1 MAWQSLSG
9 MSGGGNGG
17 GNVGGNG
24 SQDGSQQ
31 QGNQPQGTE
40 YTLQGVMRFLQTEW
54 HRHERDRNAW
64 EIERQEMKGR
74 IARLE
79 GSTRKSDSSNK
90 ALKKYVNMLEK
101 ALKERDSQ
109 VKALKAGKEVNME
122 SIRDQKEKASAASKK
137 DHVRPTQDKP
147 HNSFLDVEESEERA
161 DEDPDRGSLKGFMDK
176 TQGEL
181 TYLMVSPSN
190 PLPPRDPPPP
200 EDILLQPPS
209 FGQGPSQQ
217 SLEEMYQQQPR
228 QKNMRES
235 SLSRPSPTPNHHP
248 PPVPTSNLA
257 LRNPEVPMSRSLA
270 DQQPLPQPTQQEW
283 STTFQMPEPPE
294 EEVTKINHSFDSYGR
309 PIDLETTT
317 EKEPATEADGWDF
330 NDGAQFPDPEIKP
343 APQRPDTDLF
353 PVAQDAPKSPNRGPG
368 SHRRKTSISRRKSG
382 EPDLALN
389 QALKVDGGS
398 FKVRFGLRGHLD
410 AVRSVIFTGGGSPGE
425 PEICTAGDDGTIKRW
440 IIPARY
446 DSQPGMH
453 NGPNDLDIQSYFTHR
468 GHTGTVMCLTAW
480 SPSQNFSS
488 GGRAQG
494 DGWIFSGGQDA
505 TVRVW
510 ERGRV
515 DPKATLDGHTDAVWT
530 VCVLP
535 GTTGAVFGQNNAY
548 GGPDRILLASGA
560 ADGTVKV
567 WSISA
572 PPQLVSPSGGSQR
585 RGGRV
590 RGNSMSSGSAF
601 PSSPQPS
608 VASNSPFHYTLIH
621 SISRPNNTASPTC
634 ITPLSASG
642 DAFVVSYSDA
652 AVLVYDT
659 RTGEEVASMASLETY
674 NGTESTGVNAIVAT
688 TNGLDGSL
696 SFDSGRGLSED
707 EGVVGGAT
715 GSTGGVEGI
724 VISGHED
731 RFIRFYDANSGKNP
745 ERPVDDL
752 HPAYQ
757 TSGQCTYNMLAHPAA
772 ISALSLS
779 PDGRELVSAGHDA
792 SLRFWSLEK
801 RSCTQEITSHRLM
814 RGEGVCSVVWSQ
826 DGRWVVSAG
835 GDGVVKVFAR

>member
-1 MAWQSLSG
+1 
-9 MSGGGNGG
+9 
-17 GNVGGNG
+17 
-24 SQDGSQQ
+24 
-31 QGNQPQGTE
+31 
-40 YTLQGVMRFLQTEW
+40 
-54 HRHERDRNAW
+54 
-64 EIERQEMKGR
+64 MKGR

-79 GSTRKSDSSNK
+79 GTTRKADSSNK
-90 ALKKYVNMLEK
+90 SLKKYISMLEK
-101 ALKERDSQ
+101 ALKERDAQ
-109 VKALKAGKEVNME
+109 VKILKAGVDVKAEPVKQE
-122 SIRDQKEKASAASKK
+122 EKAGKQHLARRKLQASSGTSSWLITDAAS
-137 DHVRPTQDKP
+137 QDKP
-147 HNSFLDVEESEERA
+147 HNSFLEVEGEGEGEKL
-161 DEDPDRGSLKGFMDK
+161 EGDPDRGNIKGFMDK

-181 TYLMVSPSN
+181 TYLLVSPSN
-190 PLPPRDPPPP
+190 PLPPREPPL
-200 EDILLQPPS
+200 EELLQPPT
-209 FGQGPSQQ
+209 FGVPQQ
-217 SLEEMYQQQPR
+217 SLEEIYQQQAR
-228 QKNMRES
+228 QKSNMRETN
-235 SLSRPSPTPNHHP
+235 LARPSPTPNHHP
-248 PPVPTSNLA
+248 PPVPVTSNLSVRDA
-257 LRNPEVPMSRSLA
+257 PVRSLA
-270 DQQPLPQPTQQEW
+270 DQQPLPQTSQQEW
-283 STTFQMPEPPE
+283 SSTFQMSEQAAEEP
-294 EEVTKINHSFDSYGR
+294 VTKVNHSYDSYGR
-309 PIDLETTT
+309 PIEIEET
-317 EKEPATEADGWDF
+317 EKEAPTEADGWDF
-330 NDGAQFPDPEIKP
+330 NEAAQFPEPEKQVS
-343 APQRPDTDLF
+343 QRPDTDLF
-353 PVAQDAPKSPNRGPG
+353 PIAQDPPKSPVRGPG
-368 SHRRKTSISRRKSG
+368 SHRRKGSMSRRKSG
-382 EPDLALN
+382 EQELSLN
-389 QALKVDGGS
+389 QIQKAEGS

-410 AVRSVIFTGGGSPGE
+410 AVRSVIFSGGGSPGE
-425 PEICTAGDDGTIKRW
+425 PEICTAGDDGIIKRW

-446 DSQPGMH
+446 ENQGGMH
-453 NGPNDLDIQSYFTHR
+453 VSANDLDISSYFTHR
-468 GHTGTVMCLTAW
+468 GHTGAVMCLTSW

-515 DPKATLDGHTDAVWT
+515 DPKATLEGHTDAVWT

-567 WSISA
+567 WSVSA
-572 PPQLVSPSGGSQR
+572 PPQLMSPQGSGSGR
-585 RGGRV
+585 RGGRI

-608 VASNSPFHYTLIH
+608 VASNSPFHYNLIH
-621 SISRPNNTASPTC
+621 SISRANSTASPTC

-659 RTGEEVASMASLETY
+659 RTGEEVAAMASLETY
-674 NGTESTGVNAIVAT
+674 NGTDSTGVNAIVAT

-696 SFDSGRGLSED
+696 TFNAERGLSED
-707 EGVVGGAT
+707 EGIVGGAT
-715 GSTGGVEGI
+715 GTSGGVEGI
-724 VISGHED
+724 IISGHED
-731 RFIRFYDANSGKNP
+731 RYIRFYDANSGKFKISGSLDQSD
-745 ERPVDDL
+745 RGI
-752 HPAYQ
+752 
-757 TSGQCTYNMLAHPAA
+757 GQCTYNMLAHPAA

>member
-1 MAWQSLSG
+1 LGAGLA
-9 MSGGGNGG
+9 
-17 GNVGGNG
+17 
-24 SQDGSQQ
+24 D
-31 QGNQPQGTE
+31 
-40 YTLQGVMRFLQTEW
+40 
-54 HRHERDRNAW
+54 
-64 EIERQEMKGR
+64 EI
-74 IARLE
+74 
-79 GSTRKSDSSNK
+79 
-90 ALKKYVNMLEK
+90 
-101 ALKERDSQ
+101 
-109 VKALKAGKEVNME
+109 
-122 SIRDQKEKASAASKK
+122 AS
-137 DHVRPTQDKP
+137 QDKP
-147 HNSFLDVEESEERA
+147 HNSFLVVEGDGEGDGDGEGEKLE
-161 DEDPDRGSLKGFMDK
+161 DDPDRGTLKDFMDK

-190 PLPPRDPPPP
+190 PLPPREAPL
-200 EDILLQPPS
+200 EEMLQPPT
-209 FGQGPSQQ
+209 FGVPQQ
-217 SLEEMYQQQPR
+217 SLEEIYQQQAR
-228 QKNMRES
+228 QKSMRDPNP
-235 SLSRPSPTPNHHP
+235 LRPSPAPNHHP
-248 PPVPTSNLA
+248 PPVPTNDALA
-257 LRNPEVPMSRSLA
+257 IRNADAPARSLA
-270 DQQPLPQPTQQEW
+270 EQQPLPQSSQQEW
-283 STTFQMPEPPE
+283 SSFQITDQPPE
-294 EEVTKINHSFDSYGR
+294 DEVTKVNHSYDQYGR
-309 PIDLETTT
+309 PIETEES
-317 EKEPATEADGWDF
+317 EKEPPTEADGWNFDET
-330 NDGAQFPDPEIKP
+330 ASFPEPETK
-343 APQRPDTDLF
+343 AVSQRPDTDVF
-353 PVAQDAPKSPNRGPG
+353 PTAQDPPKSPVRGPG
-368 SHRRKTSISRRKSG
+368 SHRRKGSMSRRKSA
-382 EPDLALN
+382 EQELSLHPT
-389 QALKVDGGS
+389 QKVDSGT
-398 FKVRFGLRGHLD
+398 FNVRFGLRGHLD
-410 AVRSVIFTGGGSPGE
+410 AVRTVIFTGGGSPGE

-446 DSQPGMH
+446 ENQGGMH
-453 NGPNDLDIQSYFTHR
+453 GPNDMDITSYFTHR
-468 GHTGTVMCLTAW
+468 GHTGVVMCLTAW

-535 GTTGAVFGQNNAY
+535 GTAGAVFGPNNTY
-548 GGPDRILLASGA
+548 GGPDRILLVTGA

-567 WSISA
+567 WSVSA
-572 PPQLVSPSGGSQR
+572 PPQLISPQGAGSGR

-621 SISRPNNTASPTC
+621 SISRANSEASPTC

-652 AVLVYDT
+652 AVLAYDT
-659 RTGEEVASMASLETY
+659 RTGEEVAAMASLETY
-674 NGTESTGVNAIVAT
+674 NNTVATGVNAIVAT

-696 SFDSGRGLSED
+696 SFNSGRSLSED

-715 GSTGGVEGI
+715 GSSGGVEGI
-724 VISGHED
+724 IISGHED
-731 RFIRFYDANSGKNP
+731 RYIRFYDANSGKFPSCPTGCVTCAN
-745 ERPVDDL
+745 RN
-752 HPAYQ
+752 H
-757 TSGQCTYNMLAHPAA
+757 SGQCTYNMLAHPAA

-826 DGRWVVSAG
+826 DGRWVVSGG

>member
-1 MAWQSLSG
+1 
-9 MSGGGNGG
+9 
-17 GNVGGNG
+17 
-24 SQDGSQQ
+24 
-31 QGNQPQGTE
+31 
-40 YTLQGVMRFLQTEW
+40 MRFLQTEW
-54 HRHERDRNAW
+54 HRHERDRNGW

-79 GSTRKSDSSNK
+79 GSTRKSDASNK
-90 ALKKYVNMLEK
+90 SLKKYVDMLAK
-101 ALKERDSQ
+101 ALKERDAQ
-109 VKALKAGKEVNME
+109 VKALKTGGDVKIGESISESKGKENLGVKNE
-122 SIRDQKEKASAASKK
+122 RRKWCLSGEGHCTDIEEA
-137 DHVRPTQDKP
+137 VQDKP
-147 HNSFLDVEESEERA
+147 HNSFLDIEDGDKQ

-200 EDILLQPPS
+200 EEALLQPPS
-209 FGQGPSQQ
+209 FQAPGQP
-217 SLEEMYQQQPR
+217 SLEEIYQQQAR
-228 QKNMRES
+228 EKNMRQS
-235 SLSRPSPTPNHHP
+235 NLSRPSPSPNHHP
-248 PPVPTSNLA
+248 PPVPSTASLSV
-257 LRNPEVPMSRSLA
+257 RNPDPPVSRSLA
-270 DQQPLPQPTQQEW
+270 DQQPLPQTTQQEW
-283 STTFQMPEPPE
+283 SSAFQMSEQQPEDQ
-294 EEVTKINHSFDSYGR
+294 VTKVNHSFDSYGR
-309 PIDLETTT
+309 QVDEEQ
-317 EKEPATEADGWDF
+317 EKEPQTEADGWDF
-330 NDGAQFPDPEIKP
+330 NETTQFPEQEPKA

-353 PVAQDAPKSPNRGPG
+353 PIAQEPPKSPNRGPG
-368 SHRRKTSISRRKSG
+368 SHRRKGSMSRRRSG
-382 EPDLALN
+382 EHELSLN
-389 QALKVDGGS
+389 PAQKADTGS

-446 DSQPGMH
+446 ENQGGMH
-453 NGPNDLDIQSYFTHR
+453 ISANDLDIQSYFTHR
-468 GHTGTVMCLTAW
+468 GHTGTVTSLTSW

-505 TVRVW
+505 TIRVW

-535 GTTGAVFGQNNAY
+535 GTTGTVFGQTNSY

-567 WSISA
+567 WSVSA
-572 PPQLVSPSGGSQR
+572 PPQLMSPQGGGSGR

-621 SISRPNNTASPTC
+621 SIHRANSTASPTC

-642 DAFVVSYSDA
+642 DVFVVSYSDA

-659 RTGEEVASMASLETY
+659 RTGEEVAAMASLETY
-674 NGTESTGVNAIVAT
+674 NNTVNTGVNAIVAT
-688 TNGLDGSL
+688 KSGLDGSL

-715 GSTGGVEGI
+715 GTSGGVEGI
-724 VISGHED
+724 IISGHED
-731 RFIRFYDANSGKNP
+731 RFIRFYDANSGKFS
-745 ERPVDDL
+745 
-752 HPAYQ
+752 HF
-757 TSGQCTYNMLAHPAA
+757 
-772 ISALSLS
+772 LS
-779 PDGRELVSAGHDA
+779 P
-792 SLRFWSLEK
+792 
-801 RSCTQEITSHRLM
+801 RLA
-814 RGEGVCSVVWSQ
+814 ETN
-826 DGRWVVSAG
+826 
-835 GDGVVKVFAR
+835 